1 MEYELDSM
9 FEFDSLGAYFEVHVD
24 GIEGECFTY
33 SVYTAGV
40 PADEKADE
48 VRKSVEGFFESD
60 GGGYP
65 GYIDVTREEN
75 KILIYL
81 DLGGA
86 EDCDRSIYGVVRA
99 LMDMK
104 DISRVIVNEDE

>member
-40 PADEKADE
+40 PADEEGDE
-48 VRKSVEGFFESD
+48 VRKSVEGSF
-60 GGGYP
+60 
-65 GYIDVTREEN
+65 
-75 KILIYL
+75 
-81 DLGGA
+81 
-86 EDCDRSIYGVVRA
+86 
-99 LMDMK
+99 
-104 DISRVIVNEDE
+104 